1 MREFITDFYNYH
13 FYWLVPV
20 LTWIGIQLFKFIYDR
35 VETGKWHKERLT
47 GSGGMP
53 SSHSAL
59 VMCLATIVGKN
70 FGINTP
76 VFGVAA
82 IFAGVVI
89 HDAAGVRREVGK
101 QAKIINEILLKKGIT
116 GEEKLKELVGHT
128 PFQVLIGSIIGFI
141 IGIIMPAKF

>member
-1 MREFITDFYNYH
+1 MREFIIDFYNYH

-35 VETGKWHKERLT
+35 VETGKWHIERLT

>member
-1 MREFITDFYNYH
+1 MREFFAEFYKYH
-13 FYWLVPV
+13 YYWLVPV

-35 VETGKWHKERLT
+35 LETGKWHLERLT

-59 VMCLATIVGKN
+59 VMCLATIVGKTY
-70 FGINTP
+70 GINTP

-101 QAKIINEILLKKGIT
+101 QAKIINEVLLKKGVT
-116 GEEKLKELVGHT
+116 GDEKLKELVGHS

-141 IGIIMPAKF
+141 VGLIMPL